1 MNAPQTFIR
10 RKQYGDKSWKANTCQ
25 EFELNGRVAQLDI
38 GTFKN
43 DRGQIVTSAS
53 VGFVDGNVVTTRIFG
68 DFYRTL
74 EVSKV
79 RCTEKAV
86 SDQQARAVANFEA
99 IKADVLEFYSVKQA
113 A

>member
-10 RKQYGDKSWKANTCQ
+10 RKQYGDKSWKANTFQ
-25 EFELNGRVAQLDI
+25 DFELNGRTARLDI

-43 DRGQIVTSAS
+43 DRGQLVTSAS
-53 VGFVDGNVVTTRIFG
+53 IGFVNGDVVTTALFS

-74 EVSKV
+74 EVSQV

-86 SDQQARAVANFEA
+86 SEQQARAVARFDDIKNAVFEYYA
-99 IKADVLEFYSVKQA
+99 AKQA